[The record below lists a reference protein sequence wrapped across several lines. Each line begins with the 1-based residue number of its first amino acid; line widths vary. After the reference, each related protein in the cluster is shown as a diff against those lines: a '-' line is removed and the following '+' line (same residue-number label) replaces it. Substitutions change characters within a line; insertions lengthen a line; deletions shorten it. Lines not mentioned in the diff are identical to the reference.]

1 MRNLTSGALIDA
13 RALVVDERAI
23 EKHQKHAA
31 ARVGERL
38 HHVPLIIR
46 FDPCR
51 LGTSEGD
58 DVFEGVDLLLN
69 AVFEDLEVRGLETV
83 DNLTVARRIRV
94 HPDEVRADADRLL
107 RLGGQHRHASRQER
121 EDRDCAHGYRTTRIA
136 LTMRCDLSPP
146 MTSISIA

>member
-1 MRNLTSGALIDA
+1 M
-13 RALVVDERAI
+13 V
-23 EKHQKHAA
+23 
-31 ARVGERL
+31 ERL

-51 LGTSEGD
+51 LGAAKGD
-58 DVFEGVDLLLN
+58 DVLERFDLLRN
-69 AVFEDLEVRGLETV
+69 AFFENLEVRGLEAV

-121 EDRDCAHGYRTTRIA
+121 EA
-136 LTMRCDLSPP
+136 P
-146 MTSISIA
+146 